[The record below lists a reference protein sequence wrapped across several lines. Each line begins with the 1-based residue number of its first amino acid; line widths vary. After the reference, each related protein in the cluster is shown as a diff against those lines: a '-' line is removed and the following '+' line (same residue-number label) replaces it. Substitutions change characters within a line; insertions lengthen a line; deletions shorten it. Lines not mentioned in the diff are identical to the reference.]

1 MDVNIHFYYFLCNRK
16 SKLSNNYAKI
26 QVDFILET
34 RGQVSKGFLRP
45 DNTPNNTRL
54 KWIL

>member
-1 MDVNIHFYYFLCNRK
+1 MNVNIHFYYFLCNRK

-34 RGQVSKGFLRP
+34 KGQVSKGFLRP
-45 DNTPNNTRL
+45 DSTSNNTRL